1 MIFLIE
7 RSILS
12 EALRNVSKAV
22 ADRAALK
29 ALEGIRFSLAD
40 SLLELTGY
48 DLEIGIR
55 TTVPVKSADKGSFI
69 ANAAI
74 FSEMVAKMPDGE
86 LSIEID
92 DNYMVTIER
101 GNTSYNLLASSA
113 DDYPELP
120 ERGTSE
126 PVTMPQGVLRSMIN
140 QTKFAASQL
149 DIKPILKGELFEIS
163 NNSLTIAAI
172 DGYRLAVRTE
182 PIAYNED
189 ISFVVPAKNLDEVA
203 KLLSDS
209 DDELCSMVVSKKHIL
224 FEIGNYLVNSRL
236 LEGEFHPYRSAI
248 PESFNTEVIVERT
261 ALIRSLERC
270 MLLINEKNPSP
281 VRCTFENNQLKIKC
295 VTGSLG
301 KVYDEIDTEQSGVSL
316 EIGFKCRF
324 FLDPLKAISDEK
336 VRLRMTSGLQPLKIV
351 PMEGESFT
359 YLVLPVRLPKE

>member
-7 RSILS
+7 RSTLS

-22 ADRAALK
+22 ADKAALK
-29 ALEGIRFSLAD
+29 ALEGIKFSLRD

-69 ANAAI
+69 VNATI
-74 FSEMVAKMPDGE
+74 FSEMVAKMPEGE
-86 LSIEID
+86 LSIEVD

-101 GNTSYNLLASSA
+101 GITSYNLLASSSE
-113 DDYPELP
+113 DYPELP

-126 PVTMPQGVLRSMIN
+126 PITISQSVLKSMIN

-149 DIKPILKGELFEIS
+149 DIKPILKGELFEIKD
-163 NNSLTIAAI
+163 NTVTVAAI

-189 ISFVVPAKNLDEVA
+189 VSFVVPAKNLDEVA
-203 KLLSDS
+203 KLLSDNE
-209 DDELCSMVVSKKHIL
+209 DELCSMIVSRKHIL
-224 FEIGNYLVNSRL
+224 FEIGNYIVNSRL

-248 PESFNTEVIVERT
+248 PENFNTEIIVDRT

-281 VRCTFENNQLKIKC
+281 VRCTFENNQLKVKC

-301 KVYDEIDTEQSGVSL
+301 KVYDEIDTQQNGVSL
-316 EIGFKCRF
+316 EIGFKCRY
-324 FLDPLKAISDEK
+324 FLDPLKAVSDEK
-336 VRLRMTSGLQPLKIV
+336 VKLQLSGSLQPMKII
-351 PMEGESFT
+351 PLEDNNYT

>member
-7 RSILS
+7 RSTLS

-22 ADRAALK
+22 ADKAALK

-55 TTVPVKSADKGSFI
+55 TTIPVKSADKGSFI
-69 ANAAI
+69 ANASI

-86 LSIEID
+86 LSIEVD
-92 DNYMVTIER
+92 GNYMVTIER

-113 DDYPELP
+113 DDYPEMP
-120 ERGTSE
+120 ERGNSD
-126 PVTMPQGVLRSMIN
+126 PITMPQGVLRSMIN

-149 DIKPILKGELFEIS
+149 DIKPILKGELFEIA
-163 NNSLTIAAI
+163 NNTLTVAAI

-189 ISFVVPAKNLDEVA
+189 VSFVVPAKNLDEVA
-203 KLLSDS
+203 KLLSDN

-224 FEIGNYLVNSRL
+224 FEIGNYIVNSRL

-248 PESFNTEVIVERT
+248 PENFNTEIIVDRT

-281 VRCTFENNQLKIKC
+281 VRCIFENNQLKIKC

-301 KVYDEIDTEQSGVSL
+301 KVYDEIDTEQSGVSI

-324 FLDPLKAISDEK
+324 FLDPLKAVSDEK
-336 VRLRMTSGLQPLKIV
+336 VKLRMTSGLQPMKIV
-351 PMEGESFT
+351 PMEGDSYT
-359 YLVLPVRLPKE
+359 YLVLPVRLAKE